1 MSVTPLVTGFAI
13 GLGMIIPIGVQNAYV
28 LNQGI
33 KRHYHMTVAMI
44 CILCDALLLT
54 FGVYGGA
61 VLLTSHPTVAA
72 VITWGGVIFL
82 LYFGSSMIKKAIVY
96 QPSEEQK
103 VWSKKGRS
111 MVIATT
117 FAIALLNPHL
127 YLETIMILG
136 SLSGQ
141 YVGDEK
147 FMFLMGTIAASVVWF
162 FTLAAGAAKMSPW
175 LAKPNVERGIN
186 LFAGIMVLGIAFG
199 LVYSVLVDMNHV

>member
-33 KRHYHMTVAMI
+33 KRHYHMTVAFI

-72 VITWGGVIFL
+72 IITWGGVLFL
-82 LYFGSSMIKKAIVY
+82 LYYGCSMIKQAIKY
-96 QPSEEQK
+96 QPSKAQQQ
-103 VWSKKGRS
+103 WNKKGRGV
-111 MVIATT
+111 VIATT

-141 YVGDEK
+141 YVGNEK
-147 FMFLMGTIAASVVWF
+147 LLFLVGTITASIVWF
-162 FTLAAGAAKMSPW
+162 LTLAAGAAKMSPW

-186 LFAGIMVLGIAFG
+186 LFAGLMVLGIAFG
-199 LVYSVLVDMNHV
+199 LLYSVYGQLI

>member
-13 GLGMIIPIGVQNAYV
+13 GLGMIIPIGVQNAFV

-33 KRHYHMTVAMI
+33 KRHYHMTVAFI

-72 VITWGGVIFL
+72 IITWGGVLFL
-82 LYFGSSMIKKAIVY
+82 LYYGSTMIKQAIKY
-96 QPSEEQK
+96 QPSK
-103 VWSKKGRS
+103 VQQQWNKKGRGV
-111 MVIATT
+111 VIATT

-141 YVGDEK
+141 YAGNEK
-147 FMFLMGTIAASVVWF
+147 LLFLVGTIAASIVWF
-162 FTLAAGAAKMSPW
+162 LSLAAGAAKMSPW
-175 LAKPNVERGIN
+175 LAKPKVERGIN
-186 LFAGIMVLGIAFG
+186 LFAGVMVLAIAFG
-199 LVYSVLVDMNHV
+199 LVYTVYGQVM